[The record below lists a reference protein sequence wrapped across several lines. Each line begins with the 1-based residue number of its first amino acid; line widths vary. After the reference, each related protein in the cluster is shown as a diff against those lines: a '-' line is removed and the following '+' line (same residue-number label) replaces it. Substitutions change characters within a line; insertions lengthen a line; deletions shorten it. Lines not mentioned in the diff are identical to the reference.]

1 VEKNPYDRME
11 IKFKV
16 YLEKEPQINESID
29 IENESIKTTWKINN
43 VQYVDKSKEEK
54 KLYQI
59 SCIREDVIFKD
70 RKKQLDKLMKE
81 MPLEWRYYWCNPKS
95 ICACM
100 GCANRSGGIHWKHK
114 YTREEWEEW
123 VKENPDPRKDESPK

>member
-1 VEKNPYDRME
+1 MGENME
-11 IKFKV
+11 T
-16 YLEKEPQINESID
+16 KEIR
-29 IENESIKTTWKINN
+29 
-43 VQYVDKSKEEK
+43 K
-54 KLYQI
+54 KLRRQK
-59 SCIREDVIFKD
+59 IREIEEFLEELRKKYNLEDEEPMDQD

-81 MPLEWRYYWCNPKS
+81 MPLEWRYYWCDPKS